1 MNELY
6 ILILTAAS
14 LGFIHTLLGPD
25 HYLPFIVLSKARNWS
40 RSKTMWITL
49 ISGVGH
55 VAGSVV
61 LGVAGVA
68 MGISLTKLERIESSR
83 SELVGWLM
91 IAFGFL
97 YTVYGV
103 YKFLHH
109 TGHRHLPAYLV
120 PKSIRNKMH
129 LPTSHASDKEDKTRL
144 TPWVLFL
151 IFVFGP
157 CEVLIPLLIYPAAQ
171 HDAVGI
177 FAVSAFFGIATI
189 LTMLTV
195 VTLGHKGTSFL
206 NLKKGEKYMHGIA
219 GMVILMS
226 GIGMKFLGW

>member
-6 ILILTAAS
+6 ILIFTAAS

-49 ISGVGH
+49 LSGIGH

-68 MGISLTKLERIESSR
+68 MGISLTKLEQIESSR

-91 IAFGFL
+91 IAFGLVYTL
-97 YTVYGV
+97 YGA

-109 TGHRHLPAYLV
+109 TGHHHLPAFLV
-120 PKSIRNKMH
+120 PKNIRNKMH
-129 LPTSHASDKEDKTRL
+129 LPTSTDAEKEDKTKL
-144 TPWVLFL
+144 TPWILFL

-171 HDAVGI
+171 HDALGI
-177 FAVSAFFGIATI
+177 FTVSAMFGIATI

-195 VTLGHKGTSFL
+195 VTLGHKGTSLL
-206 NLKKGEKYMHGIA
+206 NFKKGEKYMHGIA
-219 GMVILMS
+219 GFVILIS

>member
-6 ILILTAAS
+6 LLILTAAS

-40 RSKTMWITL
+40 HSKTMWITL
-49 ISGVGH
+49 LSGIGH
-55 VAGSVV
+55 VAGSVI

-68 MGISLTKLERIESSR
+68 MGISLTKLEKIESSR
-83 SELVGWLM
+83 SDIVGWMM
-91 IAFGFL
+91 IAFGL
-97 YTVYGV
+97 IYSIYGI
-103 YKFLHH
+103 YKFMHH
-109 TGHRHLPAYLV
+109 TGHRHLPKFLIPAFIQ
-120 PKSIRNKMH
+120 KKMH
-129 LPTSHASDKEDKTRL
+129 LPTSHTESQQNNTKL
-144 TPWVLFL
+144 TPWILFL

-157 CEVLIPLLIYPAAQ
+157 CEVLIPLLIFPAAQ
-171 HDAVGI
+171 HNALGI

-189 LTMLTV
+189 LTMLAV

-206 NLKKGEKYMHGIA
+206 KFKKGEKYMHGIA
-219 GMVILMS
+219 GFVILIS